1 MTDKFLGVGG
11 TDGTNARPLKMDV
24 EGNLEV
30 RDIDVKV
37 ELELIKDQ
45 QAEILAR
52 LDEPIDTQLTGSSV
66 DDDNPIPTYLKSRF
80 RVETKTPI
88 PFSELSKGTSKILRY
103 RDLDPS
109 ARKRYIVINTTLD
122 VLLKSASF
130 MPYFNEFGDSY
141 LTIELVSLEIPKSTH
156 TIGRGAVAISV
167 DERLSINSD
176 SARIELSID
185 EAPTSGEVII
195 SIVEVY

>member
-30 RDIDVKV
+30 RDIDLKV

-88 PFSELSKGTSKILRY
+88 PFSELSKGTLKIIRY

-109 ARKRYIVINTTLD
+109 ARKRYIVINTTID
-122 VLLKSASF
+122 VLLKSASYT
-130 MPYFNEFGDSY
+130 PYFNEFGESY
-141 LTIELVSLEIPKSTH
+141 LAGEVVSLKIPGYAY
-156 TIGRGAVAISV
+156 TIGKGAAAVSV
-167 DERLSINSD
+167 DERLSISSD
-176 SARIELSID
+176 SARIELFID
-185 EAPTSGEVII
+185 EAPTMGEVII